1 MATTSKPSS
10 AAENAIGS
18 PSCGATTCR
27 TASRT
32 TAAAF
37 PSPPARDPRDL
48 EEVVFAGTPF
58 AVTTSPVTSA
68 GCASRLAGTQIGAR
82 TVAAETSLRLPATT
96 RGPRDL
102 EEMIFAGPPFAV
114 TTSPVTSEGC
124 ASRLAGT
131 QIGARTTA
139 AETSLRLPASAR
151 GPRDYEEMVFAG
163 PPFAVTTSP
172 VTIFSASSAGS
183 SGRSKRGRASSD
195 LPPAKL
201 QRIAGS
207 GREPLGLEPSVDAST
222 QNSGADPAVGAAA
235 ASAGLIFAAGA
246 CDAVCEAAAVFGEA
260 VVAAYAQR
268 QQEQQ
273 QPPPQWPQS
282 PPQRQQ
288 QQLRG
293 EGARRLGRGE
303 RRGRNLRRGVAGGVL
318 SAHTHQHV
326 HHHHHHHMAP
336 CAPHMAPCAPHL
348 APRAPHLAP
357 CAPHLAPCAPHL
369 APCAPH
375 LAPCA
380 QHHTTPHIAH
390 RSEGGQLAASADVAS
405 GAALEMRLRAE
416 LLGRAGTTSRQES
429 AALDG

>member
-10 AAENAIGS
+10 AAKYAIGS

-172 VTIFSASSAGS
+172 VTIFSASSSGS

-207 GREPLGLEPSVDAST
+207 GREPLGL
-222 QNSGADPAVGAAA
+222 
-235 ASAGLIFAAGA
+235 
-246 CDAVCEAAAVFGEA
+246 
-260 VVAAYAQR
+260 
-268 QQEQQ
+268 
-273 QPPPQWPQS
+273 
-282 PPQRQQ
+282 
-288 QQLRG
+288 
-293 EGARRLGRGE
+293 
-303 RRGRNLRRGVAGGVL
+303 
-318 SAHTHQHV
+318 
-326 HHHHHHHMAP
+326 
-336 CAPHMAPCAPHL
+336 
-348 APRAPHLAP
+348 
-357 CAPHLAPCAPHL
+357 
-369 APCAPH
+369 
-375 LAPCA
+375 
-380 QHHTTPHIAH
+380 
-390 RSEGGQLAASADVAS
+390 
-405 GAALEMRLRAE
+405 
-416 LLGRAGTTSRQES
+416 
-429 AALDG
+429 